1 MTTAL
6 LLLAVLVLVLLNGFF
21 VAAEFAFVRAR
32 KSQLEADAEEGKRGA
47 ALAAQ
52 ITDDLS
58 RYLSACQLGI
68 TLTSLGIGFLGE
80 PAIATIFEDII
91 GDSVSHNLS
100 LAISLI
106 ARLRHLHGAAHH
118 DRRAGAEDLG
128 DPEVGDRRARSSR
141 GPLHLFTRAF
151 HPFIALLNAASNA
164 ILRLIGV
171 RTSGNLEDGETPEDL
186 KLLIQQSLIG
196 GKLDP
201 GEAGMLTGV
210 FHLHEQEARQVM
222 TPAPAV
228 VTVDLSEDVET
239 ALRRCVSS
247 GHTRLVVTE
256 DENHD
261 RVKGIVHANALAQ
274 LLLTEG
280 PDATI
285 EGLVREAPIVPETK
299 PLDDL
304 LADLQRQRTSLAI
317 VIDEYGRTAGIVTVE
332 DIIEE
337 VVGEIDD
344 ETDPLGGAVRR
355 LANGDWFVRGHVA
368 ITDLEDYGLHL
379 PVDSDAY
386 NSVGGFVFGEL
397 GRLPKRG
404 DTIQHNGYSIRV
416 ESVREN
422 RIEAVRIRAA
432 RRVRGASHGLTA
444 GAPSSGYRRNPGS
457 KKLPAWQ
464 IAQVGKTRYLARQPT
479 RPLRRLRRREGDP
492 GEDRPRE
499 THKAAGLRGASPAAL
514 VFLEEGLR

>member
-1 MTTAL
+1 M
-6 LLLAVLVLVLLNGFF
+6 F
-21 VAAEFAFVRAR
+21 E
-32 KSQLEADAEEGKRGA
+32 
-47 ALAAQ
+47 
-52 ITDDLS
+52 
-58 RYLSACQLGI
+58 
-68 TLTSLGIGFLGE
+68 SLIGESLPHGV
-80 PAIATIFEDII
+80 T
-91 GDSVSHNLS
+91 
-100 LAISLI
+100 LAISFALAYLLTTSLHI
-106 ARLRHLHGAAHH
+106 TIGEQVPKIWAIQKAEYAARL
-118 DRRAGAEDLG
+118 
-128 DPEVGDRRARSSR
+128 VAR
-141 GPLHLFTRAF
+141 PLHLFTRIF
-151 HPFIALLNAASNA
+151 HPFIALLNAVSNA
-164 ILRLIGV
+164 ILRVMGV
-171 RTSGNLEDGETPEDL
+171 RTAGNLEEGETPEEL
-186 KLLIQQSLIG
+186 KVLIQQSLTG

-210 FHLHEQEARQVM
+210 FHLHEQEARQIM
-222 TPAPAV
+222 TPAPAI
-228 VTVDLSEDVET
+228 VTVDLSENVET

-280 PDATI
+280 AAATI
-285 EGLVREAPIVPETK
+285 DGLVREAPIVPETK

-304 LADLQRQRTSLAI
+304 LADLQRHRTSLAV

-368 ITDLEDYGLHL
+368 ITDLEDYGLEL

-404 DTIQHNGYSIRV
+404 DTIEHNGYSIRV

-422 RIEAVRIRAA
+422 RIEAVRIRERAA
-432 RRVRGASHGLTA
+432 PAS
-444 GAPSSGYRRNPGS
+444 
-457 KKLPAWQ
+457 
-464 IAQVGKTRYLARQPT
+464 
-479 RPLRRLRRREGDP
+479 
-492 GEDRPRE
+492 
-499 THKAAGLRGASPAAL
+499 AA
-514 VFLEEGLR
+514 